1 MKRRGEQVAL
11 DLSQG
16 KLLVRGQ
23 SQMGLVNLV
32 GGELD

>member
-1 MKRRGEQVAL
+1 MERRGEQVAL

-23 SQMGLVNLV
+23 GQMGLVNLV
-32 GGELD
+32 GGT